1 MMDKAI
7 YSFLLIL
14 VPLVAGRLAMAL
26 GYLRRLDT
34 TPPGA
39 DRSAHPGKSRSGS
52 RRPDVSRLE
61 RLRIAG
67 QKLVLLGFNPIIAL
81 GAIWSLD
88 LSDSRL
94 LILPFIGISIMAF
107 GLSLGVLGSRLL
119 KLDPQRA
126 GVYSTCGSFANIGN
140 MGGLVVYMLLGEGAY
155 ALVPLYRLFEDFWN
169 YGVLFPIARRYGEK
183 ARSGQGEVPQSD
195 EGKDR
200 VQHNV
205 APKDGAPMDR
215 ENQERTKK
223 PEGIRKVLADPFFL
237 ASLASLIIG
246 LSLNLAGFH
255 RPAFYR
261 QLNSV
266 LIPAGSVLF
275 LFTIGMRMMIAR
287 FGSNAPI
294 ALVLAVGKISAVPL
308 FAYFIASALGMGGL
322 VPPSLYGLDRNLA
335 NTVWLVSN
343 ASLALTIPVLAMLV
357 GQ

>member
-14 VPLVAGRLAMAL
+14 VPLVLGRLAMGL
-26 GYLRRLDT
+26 GLFRRLDADL
-34 TPPGA
+34 PGVGGPVGIRTSP
-39 DRSAHPGKSRSGS
+39 DKSCGGGQ
-52 RRPDVSRLE
+52 PAGSRLE

-67 QKLVLLGFNPIIAL
+67 QKLVLLGFNPVIAL

-94 LILPFIGISIMAF
+94 LILPLIGLSIMAV
-107 GLSLGVLGSRLL
+107 GLAFGVLGSRLL
-119 KLDPQRA
+119 KLEPFRA
-126 GVYSTCGSFANIGN
+126 GVYSTCGSFANSGN
-140 MGGLVVYMLLGEGAY
+140 MGGLIVYMLLGEGAY

-169 YGVLFPIARRYGEK
+169 YGVLFPIARDYGEK
-183 ARSGQGEVPQSD
+183 ARAGQGEVPQRGSN
-195 EGKDR
+195 R
-200 VQHNV
+200 
-205 APKDGAPMDR
+205 
-215 ENQERTKK
+215 
-223 PEGIRKVLADPFFL
+223 EGIRKVLRDPFFL

-255 RPAFYR
+255 RPAFYGK
-261 QLNSV
+261 LNSV

-294 ALVLAVGKISAVPL
+294 GLILTLGKTIAVPACAFML
-308 FAYFIASALGMGGL
+308 ASALGMGGIYGGIPLQVVFILATSPVGFLGL
-322 VPPSLYGLDRNLA
+322 VPPTLYGLDRNLA
-335 NTVWLVSN
+335 NTLWLVSN
-343 ASLALTIPVLAMLV
+343 TSLALTIPVLTWLV